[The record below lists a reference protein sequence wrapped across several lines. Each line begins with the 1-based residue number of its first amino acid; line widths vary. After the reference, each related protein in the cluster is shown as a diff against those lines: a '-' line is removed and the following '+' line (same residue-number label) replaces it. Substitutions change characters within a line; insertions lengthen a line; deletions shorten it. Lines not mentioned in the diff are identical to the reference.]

1 MEHKEIKYK
10 VKKEKRMKKQ
20 IEKTYSNQKLL
31 KKDAKKF
38 NMNKIGTKPTEN
50 ISKKIIKK

>member
-31 KKDAKKF
+31 EKRC
-38 NMNKIGTKPTEN
+38 
-50 ISKKIIKK
+50 KKI